1 MSVFGKIKSTF
12 LPSAYEAE
20 QRRIKVFGTPSKTV
34 AATVIVGAA
43 AAAIA
48 APVVI
53 GAGGVRSAAVA
64 VGRSAAAN
72 PIKAAVISTAAVP
85 IIAGSVARD
94 PTIVTRT
101 PYEVANFSGDLYKA
115 AKNPSL
121 ESFREVVEESPL
133 LSTATGLLVAGT
145 GAAALV
151 NAGTNLIKNAD
162 TEINLPEGAFVSTT
176 PSTSSASSGSPIPLT
191 PQTQVIGREAGTR
204 SITTRKAKKIRKQ
217 PTVNVRVYNQNAYI
231 APRARY

>member
-1 MSVFGKIKSTF
+1 MAILKKIKSTF

-34 AATVIVGAA
+34 AATVIVGSA
-43 AAAIA
+43 AAAIV

-53 GAGGVRSAAVA
+53 GAAGARGAAVA
-64 VGRSAAAN
+64 VGRAAAAN
-72 PIKAAVISTAAVP
+72 PIKAAVIGTAAVP

-115 AKNPSL
+115 AKNPSI
-121 ESFREVVEESPL
+121 ESFKEVIEESPL

-151 NAGTNLIKNAD
+151 SAGTNLIKNAD
-162 TEINLPEGAFVSTT
+162 NEITLPEGAFVSST
-176 PSTSSASSGSPIPLT
+176 PRSTSSPSGSPIPLT

-204 SITTRKAKKIRKQ
+204 SIVKRKAKKITKQ
-217 PTVNVRVYNQNAYI
+217 PAVNVRVYNQNAYI

>member
-1 MSVFGKIKSTF
+1 MSILSKIRGVFV
-12 LPSAYEAE
+12 PSAYEAE
-20 QRRIKVFGTPSKTV
+20 QRRIKTFGTPSKTV

-53 GAGGVRSAAVA
+53 GGTGLRSLGGRIATT
-64 VGRSAAAN
+64 AAAN
-72 PIKAAVISTAAVP
+72 PIKTAVFATVATP

-101 PYEVANFSGDLYKA
+101 PYEVANFSSDLFKA
-115 AKNPSL
+115 AKDPSI

-133 LSTATGLLVAGT
+133 LSAATGLLVAGT

-151 NAGTNLIKNAD
+151 NAGTNLLNSRND
-162 TEINLPEGAFVSTT
+162 SPEDAFVSSSTT
-176 PSTSSASSGSPIPLT
+176 PPLLSSASSGSPIPLT
-191 PQTQVIGREAGTR
+191 PQTQVIGREAGTK
-204 SITTRKAKKIRKQ
+204 SITKRKASKLRKQ
-217 PTVNVRVYNQNAYI
+217 PAVNVRVYNQNAFI
-231 APRARY
+231 VPRARY